1 MHGHSLN
8 LADLSA
14 GSCANVQVLERCRGV
29 PQVDTEFED
38 IVEAARQS
46 NLIKSPYLNI
56 MQRKYRP
63 QLIIACIFMIFQQF
77 DGINAII
84 FYAPVLF
91 EGIAG
96 GSKGALLNTVVVNLG
111 ALFNCKAALYRDQA
125 SLSGW
130 KQAQLALYGVC

>member
-1 MHGHSLN
+1 MHGCGVH
-8 LADLSA
+8 LSA
-14 GSCANVQVLERCRGV
+14 GPTWAVQVLERCRGV
-29 PQVDTEFED
+29 PQVDVEFED

-46 NLIKSPYLNI
+46 NLIKNPYLNI
-56 MQRKYRP
+56 LQRKYRP
-63 QLIIACIFMIFQQF
+63 QFVIACIFMIFQQF

-111 ALFNCKAALYRDQA
+111 AH
-125 SLSGW
+125 
-130 KQAQLALYGVC
+130 